1 MAYFAESTAA
11 VTTLQQ
17 INDSVKRTAETFL
30 SAKSLLML
38 LLVVT
43 VSLIVGRFIAYLLRQ
58 LTHRISAQAD
68 KTNDL
73 NRVNY
78 LRRIETFIVLSI
90 ALIRTVLVLAAIYF
104 WWTYTH
110 PNSPPTAIIGGSVLI
125 AIFATG
131 AITPLLR
138 DFTYGSVMMA
148 EHWFGVGDYVRV
160 EPFANLQGVVERVTL
175 RSTRIRDINGEV
187 VWVNNQNIQA
197 IRVTPK
203 GIRTLAIELLVNN
216 LESGLSLIAQANLRL
231 PNSPLMLVRPLT
243 VITKQEVG
251 NNLWHITAIGETAP
265 GREWVLENYALRILQ
280 EIDEDSRR
288 KTLLHEPIA
297 RYADADAEKRFA
309 RTINNARKR
318 PVKRAIMTVP
328 LPMQNRAQA
337 SKPKVQTT
345 KTTPQTAKPKRPRKL
360 IR

>member
-1 MAYFAESTAA
+1 
-11 VTTLQQ
+11 
-17 INDSVKRTAETFL
+17 
-30 SAKSLLML
+30 
-38 LLVVT
+38 
-43 VSLIVGRFIAYLLRQ
+43 
-58 LTHRISAQAD
+58 
-68 KTNDL
+68 
-73 NRVNY
+73 
-78 LRRIETFIVLSI
+78 
-90 ALIRTVLVLAAIYF
+90 
-104 WWTYTH
+104 
-110 PNSPPTAIIGGSVLI
+110 
-125 AIFATG
+125 
-131 AITPLLR
+131 
-138 DFTYGSVMMA
+138 
-148 EHWFGVGDYVRV
+148 
-160 EPFANLQGVVERVTL
+160 
-175 RSTRIRDINGEV
+175 
-187 VWVNNQNIQA
+187 
-197 IRVTPK
+197 
-203 GIRTLAIELLVNN
+203 LAIELLVNN

-318 PVKRAIMTVP
+318 PVKRTIMTVP

-345 KTTPQTAKPKRPRKL
+345 KTTPQAAKPKRPRKL